1 MERKQK
7 KFFRRKNL
15 KNTDESYS
23 NVDIC
28 NVNVVSE
35 AEKIVEEY
43 VSRMGY
49 RTAQKKNSAAKT
61 ALIITAGVFAFWAV
75 VALFLK
81 IFPG

>member
-1 MERKQK
+1 MERKKK
-7 KFFRRKNL
+7 KFLRRKNL
-15 KNTDESYS
+15 KGTDKSYS

-28 NVNVVSE
+28 NVKVVSE

-49 RTAQKKNSAAKT
+49 NPTRKKHAAAK
-61 ALIITAGVFAFWAV
+61 AVLIISGSFLAFWGTV
-75 VALFLK
+75 MLFLK